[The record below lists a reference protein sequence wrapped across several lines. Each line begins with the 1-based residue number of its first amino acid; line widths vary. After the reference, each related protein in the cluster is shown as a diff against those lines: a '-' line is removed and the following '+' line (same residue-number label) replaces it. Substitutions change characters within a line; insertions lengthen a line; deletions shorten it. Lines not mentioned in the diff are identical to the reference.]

1 MSAQRSPRWGLW
13 TLSDALDV
21 AVWLA
26 AVAVVACGW
35 AAMAHAQDT
44 LDPSILAKLDAPAA
58 QAPRDAL
65 DLSLLDRL
73 DAPVA
78 TAAESLDLTLLDD
91 LDAKPDK
98 PAVKPSKAA
107 LRSLGAASGVELGCE
122 VGREFCRPMMP
133 QASVNLRDTTVN
145 PPNGR
150 IWHRPDDER
159 QALIEHLIGHPN
171 HSPKGFTFNVLNQLD
186 LPTLERLHSND
197 HDHRLNLST
206 KTIAE
211 APRPSAA
218 TCPNGAC
225 PVPASTGSQAGME
238 PTKGTASPPSWGGT
252 RFYWPSM
259 RQWYDSPE
267 PGTNYPTMGGV
278 LVPLGSVTPQVYSA
292 GSTPQV
298 VRQPV
303 VIRGNCPGG
312 VCPLK

>member
-1 MSAQRSPRWGLW
+1 MTPQRSPRRWGSW
-13 TLSDALDV
+13 TLSDALDI
-21 AVWLA
+21 AIWLA
-26 AVAVVACGW
+26 AIAAVAIGCAG
-35 AAMAHAQDT
+35 MASAQEK
-44 LDPSILAKLDAPAA
+44 LDISILAKLDAPAA

-78 TAAESLDLTLLDD
+78 TAADALDLSLLDD
-91 LDAKPDK
+91 LDTKPGK

-107 LRSLGAASGVELGCE
+107 LRSLGAASGVELGE
-122 VGREFCRPMMP
+122 EFGRTFCRPEMP
-133 QASVNLRDTTVN
+133 QADASGVNLRDATVN

-150 IWHRPDDER
+150 IWRRPDDER

-225 PVPASTGSQAGME
+225 PVPASTGKQAGMT
-238 PTKGTASPPSWGGT
+238 PTTGTASPPSWGNVTSFGWLDGT
-252 RFYWPSM
+252 WRST
-259 RQWYDSPE
+259 PE
-267 PGTNYPTMGGV
+267 PGTNYPTLGGV
-278 LVPLGSVTPQVYSA
+278 LVPLGAVQSAPQASRPV
-292 GSTPQV
+292 V
-298 VRQPV
+298 VR
-303 VIRGNCPGG
+303 GGCPGG
-312 VCPLK
+312 VCPTR

>member
-1 MSAQRSPRWGLW
+1 MTSQRSPRRWGSW
-13 TLSDALDV
+13 TLSDALDI
-21 AVWLA
+21 AIWLA
-26 AVAVVACGW
+26 AIAAVAIGW
-35 AAMAHAQDT
+35 AGMASAQEK
-44 LDPSILAKLDAPAA
+44 LDISILAKLDAPAA

-91 LDAKPDK
+91 LDAKPGK

-122 VGREFCRPMMP
+122 IGRESCRPMMP
-133 QASVNLRDTTVN
+133 QASLNGVNLKDTTVN

-150 IWHRPDDER
+150 IWERPDDER

-206 KTIAE
+206 KTIVE

-225 PVPASTGSQAGME
+225 PVPASTGKQAGMT
-238 PTKGTASPPSWGGT
+238 PTTGTASPPSWGGT
-252 RFYWPSM
+252 RFYWPSRGAWM
-259 RQWYDSPE
+259 DSPE

-278 LVPLGSVTPQVYSA
+278 LVPLGSMQSAPQASRPV
-292 GSTPQV
+292 V
-298 VRQPV
+298 VR
-303 VIRGNCPGG
+303 GKCPGG
-312 VCPLK
+312 VCPVQ